1 MKQIDKVYKAQ
12 KQGKTGYTL
21 TASDEVFAYLGVGE
35 SNPTYHGFIDGKDF
49 VLSAVNQG
57 PGLKFSD
64 YTVRSI
70 DKWKGSRVITLPKIW
85 GDHAGI
91 THSSSI
97 IKYEDEFKPDNHTR
111 IPVVRIRSLVDALT
125 MESEGVQRA

>member
-21 TASDEVFAYLGVGE
+21 TASDEVFAHLGIGE
-35 SNPTYHGFIDGKDF
+35 TNPNYYGFIDGKDF
-49 VLSAVNQG
+49 VLSPVDRG
-57 PGLKFSD
+57 PGLKFSE

-97 IKYEDEFKPDNHTR
+97 IKYEDVFGEGPAQ

-125 MESEGVQRA
+125 MEGQPNA